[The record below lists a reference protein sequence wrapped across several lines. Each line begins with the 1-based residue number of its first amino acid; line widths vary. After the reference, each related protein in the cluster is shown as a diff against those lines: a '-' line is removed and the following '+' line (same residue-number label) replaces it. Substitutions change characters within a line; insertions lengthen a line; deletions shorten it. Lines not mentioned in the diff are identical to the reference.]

1 MTRAQ
6 DVDGTFV
13 ADKRAMGAS
22 WGAIARMAG
31 CSEVDLRREHDL
43 GFKKVAADVIP
54 RRAESPRD
62 VVAKA
67 LRRAGATRD
76 EATVLAR
83 LWMANGAR
91 CRSDDLARGIAGG
104 GAAQDVCK
112 EAKKTAKRLGIAF
125 ADGPTGFALAA
136 AGVVRI
142 SELAGHPRGRP

>member
-6 DVDGTFV
+6 DVDGGFV
-13 ADKRAMGAS
+13 ASKRAMGAS

-31 CSEVDLRREHDL
+31 CSELDLRRAHDL
-43 GFKKVAADVIP
+43 GFKPAVDAMP

-76 EATVLAR
+76 EAMVLAR

-112 EAKKTAKRLGIAF
+112 AAKQTAKRLGIAF
-125 ADGPTGFALAA
+125 ADGPTGFALSA

>member
-13 ADKRAMGAS
+13 ASKRAMGAS

-31 CSEVDLRREHDL
+31 CSELDLRREHDF
-43 GFKKVAADVIP
+43 GFKPAVDVIP
-54 RRAESPRD
+54 RRPESPRD

-76 EATVLAR
+76 EAMVLAR

-112 EAKKTAKRLGIAF
+112 GAKQAAKRLGIAF
-125 ADGPTGFALAA
+125 ADGPSGFALAA